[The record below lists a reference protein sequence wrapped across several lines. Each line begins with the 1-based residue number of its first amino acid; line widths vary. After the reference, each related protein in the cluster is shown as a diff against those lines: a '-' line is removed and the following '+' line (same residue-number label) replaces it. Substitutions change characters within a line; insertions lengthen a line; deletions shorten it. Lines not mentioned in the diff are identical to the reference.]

1 MVYKILKGPPISK
14 IIDSLLTGE
23 PVNFT
28 VEYNSKG
35 DATEIKVVVSSASV
49 IKVVVSSASVVGER
63 TRNNWLLNLVVL
75 ETEISFFK
83 YINNLPADYNS
94 ESEVGSLRL

>member
-49 IKVVVSSASVVGER
+49 VGKR

-75 ETEISFFK
+75 ETEVSFFEYTK
-83 YINNLPADYNS
+83 NLPADYNS
-94 ESEVGSLRL
+94 QSEVGGLRL